1 VSFTEINL
9 FAVCVRGGRFVA
21 AIDGAGRGVSPQSQ
35 RQLDVARWS
44 GSACRRLEHRG
55 RRGWAHPN
63 QVALDIVIIIT
74 IKLPYLD
81 ATMRPTPECNGP
93 GGNGRWWRSPRLL
106 VAPARTGPFG
116 SLTVQGPPTA
126 T

>member
-1 VSFTEINL
+1 MLLAGLDRHVAVSNIED
-9 FAVCVRGGRFVA
+9 AE
-21 AIDGAGRGVSPQSQ
+21 AGHTRT
-35 RQLDVARWS
+35 
-44 GSACRRLEHRG
+44 GSI
-55 RRGWAHPN
+55 
-63 QVALDIVIIIT
+63 LDIAIMIT
-74 IKLPYLD
+74 TKLPYLD